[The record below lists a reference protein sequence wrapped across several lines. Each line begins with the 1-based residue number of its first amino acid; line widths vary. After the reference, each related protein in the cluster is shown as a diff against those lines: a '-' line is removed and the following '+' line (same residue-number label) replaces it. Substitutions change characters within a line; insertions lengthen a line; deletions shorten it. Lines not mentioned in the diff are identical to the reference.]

1 MSKTTIETKET
12 KNAAVVANKETTPVV
27 KAEAKKTE
35 ATKTVKTEAKKTEKK
50 AVENADKKNDFI
62 SIEEVTK
69 IYAELGIKCKNPT
82 AKGSYRIMGSGSSLN
97 VKPTKGYYIYT
108 SDADME
114 LVQSAGLKNEDLV
127 IEGRTNAQDKQRPN
141 TIICTALE
149 TLKALLAVYAKN
161 PANVLAKEE
170 TKPAVAS
177 K

>member
-1 MSKTTIETKET
+1 MATKKVATKEVAT
-12 KNAAVVANKETTPVV
+12 KAVATKSQEEKTMKENTTAVVAKEEV
-27 KAEAKKTE
+27 KNA
-35 ATKTVKTEAKKTEKK
+35 EKK
-50 AVENADKKNDFI
+50 NNFI
-62 SIEEVTK
+62 SIEEVTN

-141 TIICTALE
+141 TIVCTALE

-170 TKPAVAS
+170 TKPAVAA

>member
-12 KNAAVVANKETTPVV
+12 KNAAVVATKKTTPVV
-27 KAEAKKTE
+27 KAEEKKTE

-50 AVENADKKNDFI
+50 AVENAEKKNDFI

-69 IYAELGIKCKNPT
+69 IYAELGIKCKNPD
-82 AKGSYRIMGSGSSLN
+82 AKGSYRIMGGGSSLN
-97 VKPTKGYYIYT
+97 VKPKKGYYIY
-108 SDADME
+108 SNNDDLA
-114 LVQSAGLKNEDLV
+114 LVQAAGLKNEDLV
-127 IEGRTNAQDKQRPN
+127 VEPGTNAQDKQRPN

-170 TKPAVAS
+170 TKPAVAA

>member
-12 KNAAVVANKETTPVV
+12 KNAAVVENKKTTPVV
-27 KAEAKKTE
+27 KAE
-35 ATKTVKTEAKKTEKK
+35 ATKTVKTEAKKTEKR
-50 AVENADKKNDFI
+50 AVENAEKKNEFI
-62 SIEEVTK
+62 SIEDVTK
-69 IYAELGIKCKNPT
+69 MYAELGIKCKNPN
-82 AKGSYRIMGSGSSLN
+82 AKGLYRIMGSGSSLN
-97 VKPTKGYYIYT
+97 VKPKKGYYIYT

-149 TLKALLAVYAKN
+149 TLKVLLAVYAKN
-161 PANVLAKEE
+161 PANVLATEE
-170 TKPAVAS
+170 TKPAVAA